1 MHSTKDL
8 TKLKFL
14 VEMSEPMCYIQQNS
28 NKGTLQAV
36 FMYMV
41 SLTTGSK
48 GKVKANFIPEQA
60 MKTQMGSSSI
70 AILSL

>member
-1 MHSTKDL
+1 
-8 TKLKFL
+8 
-14 VEMSEPMCYIQQNS
+14 MSSQCATP
-28 NKGTLQAV
+28 NKNRNKATLQAV
-36 FMYMV
+36 FMYMI
-41 SLTTGSK
+41 SLSTGSK